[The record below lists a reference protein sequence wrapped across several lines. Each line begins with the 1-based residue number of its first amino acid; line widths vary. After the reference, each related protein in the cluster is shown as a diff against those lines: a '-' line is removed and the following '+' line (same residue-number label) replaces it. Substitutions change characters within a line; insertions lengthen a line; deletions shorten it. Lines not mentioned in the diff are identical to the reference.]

1 MENPQKPTRNHEQE
15 PPEDYVVATFHVD
28 VDPDDARRPLTVIRG
43 GQDGK
48 DVKYDRGWNPIGM
61 SVVCDTDSEG
71 GIGPIKLLMEAYK
84 LVGTDIKTEFVP
96 LEDIQGLNEDY
107 IKYLYGKTPKEM
119 ATEGAEAANRIWQQ
133 KHPDS
138 RRIESLVAKKH
149 PENSSNSSVGEQ
161 DGSGFER
168 PSADE
173 ASPKIGSAAVKATGI
188 EKPAKIDKAD
198 ANPADLAATEPAKK
212 PVETGRVSISP
223 STLVMSKKVLESIG
237 AVKVDDSVGSPA
249 IKSAAVK
256 ELAKNLAVAS
266 AKELVVDSIKN
277 PAVKLAKKP
286 AEIDKVGTNPA
297 DLVAIEPVKKLVEVD
312 KTSADLADLSAAKSV
327 ENPVAEKSMETNE
340 TSAGI
345 LPESFKSVI
354 NNFEEYTGGDNGE
367 FSAETKSIARELN
380 ELKWRIQRNPEVIKE
395 PATEWL
401 IQRASSRIRDLEDSR
416 ADSTATF
423 KNNID
428 SLLKGLKSEIK
439 NDNELKRLVELTK
452 HVDQMGVDNKV
463 LGDLTNVLLNKLTI
477 IRRII
482 DDSRNDR
489 WGIIAYRDHFV
500 RVIGEI
506 IGSDDY
512 RDIDRKFSG
521 DLGSVYRRRQSILG
535 AIKGIR
541 EAGY

>member
-1 MENPQKPTRNHEQE
+1 MENPQKPTQSLEQKQE
-15 PPEDYVVATFHVD
+15 TPEDYVVATFPVD
-28 VDPDDARRPLTVIRG
+28 IDPDNARRPLTVIRS
-43 GQDGK
+43 GQDGEG
-48 DVKYDRGWNPIGM
+48 VKYDRGWNPIGM
-61 SVVCDTDSEG
+61 LVVCGTDSEG

-84 LVGTDIKTEFVP
+84 VVGTDIKTEFVP

-119 ATEGAEAANRIWQQ
+119 IEEAKRIWQQ
-133 KHPDS
+133 EHPGS
-138 RRIESLVAKKH
+138 EWRRLLDAKDH

-173 ASPKIGSAAVKATGI
+173 ASPKIGSAAVNATGI
-188 EKPAKIDKAD
+188 EKPAKIDKVD

-380 ELKWRIQRNPEVIKE
+380 DLKWRIQRNPEAIKE
-395 PATEWL
+395 SATEGL
-401 IQRASSRIRDLEDSR
+401 IQRASSRIRELEASR

-521 DLGSVYRRRQSILG
+521 DLGSVYRRRQSILD

-541 EAGY
+541 ETGY

>member
-1 MENPQKPTRNHEQE
+1 MAPG
-15 PPEDYVVATFHVD
+15 V
-28 VDPDDARRPLTVIRG
+28 G
-43 GQDGK
+43 
-48 DVKYDRGWNPIGM
+48 
-61 SVVCDTDSEG
+61 SDS
-71 GIGPIKLLMEAYK
+71 
-84 LVGTDIKTEFVP
+84 
-96 LEDIQGLNEDY
+96 
-107 IKYLYGKTPKEM
+107 
-119 ATEGAEAANRIWQQ
+119 GAET
-133 KHPDS
+133 
-138 RRIESLVAKKH
+138 SLGAETPSNGLVEDNTSDHEKSLADKKVI
-149 PENSSNSSVGEQ
+149 SAVG
-161 DGSGFER
+161 GL
-168 PSADE
+168 
-173 ASPKIGSAAVKATGI
+173 AVKDTGI
-188 EKPAKIDKAD
+188 
-198 ANPADLAATEPAKK
+198 KK
-212 PVETGRVSISP
+212 PITNKVETNEPVRGP
-223 STLVMSKKVLESIG
+223 
-237 AVKVDDSVGSPA
+237 VKTNETGVGSPA
-249 IKSAAVK
+249 LKMTKEVLELIGAIKV
-256 ELAKNLAVAS
+256 N
-266 AKELVVDSIKN
+266 DSVGL
-277 PAVKLAKKP
+277 PAVEPAKKP
-286 AEIDKVGTNPA
+286 AEIDKVGAKPA
-297 DLVAIEPVKKLVEVD
+297 DLVATEPVKKPVEADKASTDLVDLPAVE
-312 KTSADLADLSAAKSV
+312 SAK
-327 ENPVAEKSMETNE
+327 NPVAEKSMETNE

-354 NNFEEYTGGDNGE
+354 NKFEKDTGGDNGE

-482 DDSRNDR
+482 DDSWNDR

-521 DLGSVYRRRQSILG
+521 DLGSVYRRRQSILD
-535 AIKGIR
+535 AIEGIR
-541 EAGY
+541 KAGY

>member
-1 MENPQKPTRNHEQE
+1 MEKPKPTQNLEQE
-15 PPEDYVVATFHVD
+15 QKTPEDYVVATFPVD
-28 VDPDDARRPLTVIRG
+28 TDPDNARRPLTVIRS

-61 SVVCDTDSEG
+61 SVVCDTDSEE

-84 LVGTDIKTEFVP
+84 VVGTDIKTEFVP

-107 IKYLYGKTPKEM
+107 IKYLYGKTTKEM
-119 ATEGAEAANRIWQQ
+119 IEEAKQIWRQE
-133 KHPDS
+133 HTVGS
-138 RRIESLVAKKH
+138 EIESLAPGVGLDSGVETSLGVETPSNSLVEDTSDHEKSLADKVISAMGGVAGKAAGIKKPIDTNKVKANEPVREPVETEVNDSVGLPAVESAKK
-149 PENSSNSSVGEQ
+149 PAETDKVG
-161 DGSGFER
+161 
-168 PSADE
+168 
-173 ASPKIGSAAVKATGI
+173 
-188 EKPAKIDKAD
+188 
-198 ANPADLAATEPAKK
+198 ANPADLVATEPAKK
-212 PVETGRVSISP
+212 PVE
-223 STLVMSKKVLESIG
+223 
-237 AVKVDDSVGSPA
+237 A
-249 IKSAAVK
+249 
-256 ELAKNLAVAS
+256 
-266 AKELVVDSIKN
+266 
-277 PAVKLAKKP
+277 
-286 AEIDKVGTNPA
+286 DKVSA
-297 DLVAIEPVKKLVEVD
+297 DLV
-312 KTSADLADLSAAKSV
+312 DLPAAKSV

>member
-1 MENPQKPTRNHEQE
+1 MEKPKPTQSLEQKQE
-15 PPEDYVVATFHVD
+15 TPEDYVVATFPVD
-28 VDPDDARRPLTVIRG
+28 IDPDNARRPLTVIRS
-43 GQDGK
+43 GQDGEG
-48 DVKYDRGWNPIGM
+48 VKYDRGWNPIGM

-84 LVGTDIKTEFVP
+84 VVGTDIKTEFVP

-119 ATEGAEAANRIWQQ
+119 IEEAKRIWQQ
-133 KHPDS
+133 EHPGS
-138 RRIESLVAKKH
+138 EWRRLLDAKDH

-173 ASPKIGSAAVKATGI
+173 ASPKIGSAAVNATGI
-188 EKPAKIDKAD
+188 EKPAKIDKVD

-380 ELKWRIQRNPEVIKE
+380 DLKWRIQRNPEAIKE
-395 PATEWL
+395 SATEGL
-401 IQRASSRIRDLEDSR
+401 IQRASSRIRELEASR

-521 DLGSVYRRRQSILG
+521 DLGSVYRRRQSILD

-541 EAGY
+541 ETGY